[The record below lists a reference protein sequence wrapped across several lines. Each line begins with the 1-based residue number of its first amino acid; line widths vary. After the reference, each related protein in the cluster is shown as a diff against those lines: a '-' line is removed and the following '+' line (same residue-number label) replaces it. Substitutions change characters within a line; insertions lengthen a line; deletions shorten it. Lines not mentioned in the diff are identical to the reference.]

1 MAIFVDS
8 GNIADIRRFM
18 SMGILRGVTTNPS
31 ILLKDGLTGSMDE
44 IKERTLEIAETIYPF
59 PLSIEV
65 TTNDKDQM
73 IQQARRLAAWAEN
86 IVVKITIHGPQ
97 GELHNVEVIHIL
109 ENQYNIRVNVTAMM
123 SAQQCFL
130 AAMAGATYV
139 SLFGGRIN
147 NMGYNCIEELRKTRK
162 LLDQFNLKAK
172 IIAASTREVLNVV
185 EWFEAGAHIV
195 TVIPNILEGMLIHP
209 YTKETVQQF
218 LRDASRSENI
228 AQKAPV
234 SVVSEPTL
242 LPGAKKNSSVPAT
255 L

>member
-8 GNIADIRRFM
+8 GNITEIRKFM
-18 SMGILRGVTTNPS
+18 RMGILRGVTTNPT
-31 ILLKDGLTGSMDE
+31 ILLRDGLTGGMEE
-44 IKERTLEIAETIYPF
+44 IQKRTLEIAETIYPY

-73 IQQARRLAAWAEN
+73 LEQARRLAAWAEN
-86 IVVKITIHGPQ
+86 IVVKITIHGPD
-97 GELHNVEVIHIL
+97 GELYNVEVIHAL

-139 SLFGGRIN
+139 SLFAGRIN

-162 LLDQFNLKAK
+162 LIDQFNLKAR
-172 IIAASTREVLNVV
+172 IIAASTREILNVV

-195 TVIPNILEGMLIHP
+195 TVVPNILEGMLIHP

-218 LRDASRSENI
+218 LRDALRSEQM
-228 AQKAPV
+228 AQRTPV
-234 SVVSEPTL
+234 SAVLEPMSLTGARKNNVV
-242 LPGAKKNSSVPAT
+242 GAT
-255 L
+255 I

>member
-1 MAIFVDS
+1 
-8 GNIADIRRFM
+8 
-18 SMGILRGVTTNPS
+18 
-31 ILLKDGLTGSMDE
+31 
-44 IKERTLEIAETIYPF
+44 
-59 PLSIEV
+59 
-65 TTNDKDQM
+65 
-73 IQQARRLAAWAEN
+73 
-86 IVVKITIHGPQ
+86 
-97 GELHNVEVIHIL
+97 
-109 ENQYNIRVNVTAMM
+109 MM

-218 LRDASRSENI
+218 LRDASKSENI
-228 AQKAPV
+228 TQKAPV
-234 SVVSEPTL
+234 SVVSETTL
-242 LPGAKKNSSVPAT
+242 MSGAKNNTVPAT
-255 L
+255 F